1 MFSSSAHVLIKK
13 YKDPV
18 TAEETH
24 FILCFLKGKTH
35 FMFYFEISVG
45 DSQWTTGALL

>member
-1 MFSSSAHVLIKK
+1 MFSSSACVLIKK

-24 FILCFLKGKTH
+24 FILCFLKEKTRS
-35 FMFYFEISVG
+35 MFYFEIYVG
-45 DSQWTTGALL
+45 DSQWTTGSLL